1 MVRSLWTGATGMN
14 AQQTNVDTI
23 ANNLA
28 NVNTTGYKA
37 QNAQF
42 KSLLYQTMQTKT
54 TTANGAPKPTTSQV
68 GLGVRTSSINSIFTQ
83 GSLLASARI
92 LPAYSTDKDEIIIT
106 CDGKDYTL
114 PFPRSLKDEKQ
125 THCLADHVMRR
136 YHARQLRL
144 CPCCQSQHATDFV
157 CPFVVTAGI
166 GLKALQEKYHGENDE
181 YHAIMSKLL
190 CDRLAEALAEHLQE
204 YMQKRL
210 FWGNSGIRMAF
221 GYGACPDH
229 ALKVPV
235 LDMLQARERM
245 GLSLTSSNM
254 ISPGE
259 SICGLIFANTP
270 VKYFNV

>member
-1 MVRSLWTGATGMN
+1 MN
-14 AQQTNVDTI
+14 GLREFYADADAKRI
-23 ANNLA
+23 KKLEAEILA
-28 NVNTTGYKA
+28 NKA
-37 QNAQF
+37 EI
-42 KSLLYQTMQTKT
+42 KSMGDQLQSKDEQ
-54 TTANGAPKPTTSQV
+54 
-68 GLGVRTSSINSIFTQ
+68 
-83 GSLLASARI
+83 LLAKDEELIA
-92 LPAYSTDKDEIIIT
+92 KDEIIIT

-114 PFPRSLKDEKQ
+114 PFPRSLKDERQ

-229 ALKVPV
+229 SLKVPV

-270 VKYFNV
+270 VKYFIV